1 MAFGF
6 FKKNVVE
13 KIWEVVYSTGKSKEI
28 YYIRDESEYNAKN
41 LADEHA
47 NLICGKIISM
57 NLISDNGEKIPLDLE
72 EGQEQEE

>member
-1 MAFGF
+1 MAIGL

-28 YYIRDESEYNAKN
+28 YYIRNESEYSAKN

-47 NLICGKIISM
+47 KEICGEIISM
-57 NLISDNGEKIPLDLE
+57 NLLSNDYEKNLE
-72 EGQEQEE
+72 AEQEE